1 MATQSRPLRDK
12 WLVFP
17 TKRQMQREHS
27 APQAREMIL
36 DLIERVPR
44 TTAAKRVERI
54 LELLIT
60 AEQCR
65 AEIFRNGF
73 AVGLRAVRK
82 ETLDA
87 SNRLHIP
94 QKGFEC
100 SLPLCRFANPKVE
113 ELNRKFTNALR
124 ELQALLIRYQWRPTV
139 EDRYYHSLGQ
149 RLLWDQT
156 RARDTEENRAV
167 QFLLMME
174 IGGTPGLLME
184 IGSSA
189 RILRYRR
196 CRECK
201 AWFYAITG
209 HQRSCSEACRKRYIS
224 HSTEFK
230 KKRADYMRKKYRPG
244 EKVRARRSVELT
256 RANS

>member
-1 MATQSRPLRDK
+1 MRK
-12 WLVFP
+12 
-17 TKRQMQREHS
+17 EHS
-27 APQAREMIL
+27 APHAREMIL
-36 DLIERVPR
+36 DLIERVPKS
-44 TTAAKRVERI
+44 AAARRVERI
-54 LELLIT
+54 LELLVA

-65 AEIFRNGF
+65 VEIFRDSF
-73 AVGLRAVRK
+73 AVGLSVRG
-82 ETLDA
+82 ETLDE
-87 SNRLHIP
+87 SDRLHIP

-100 SLPLCRFANPKVE
+100 SLPLCRFSDKKVE

-124 ELQALLIRYQWRPTV
+124 ELQALLICYQWRPTV

-156 RARDTEENRAV
+156 KAWDTEENRAV

-184 IGSSA
+184 IGGSQ

-201 AWFYAITG
+201 AWFYAMTD
-209 HQRSCSEACRKRYIS
+209 HQKFCSEACRKRYTS
-224 HSTEFK
+224 HSAEFK
-230 KKRADYMRKKYRPG
+230 EKRAEYMRKKYRPA
-244 EKVRARRSVELT
+244 EKERARRSLELT
-256 RANS
+256 RGNTIPGKRR